1 MEDEGDL
8 WSAPVQCLGHIKHL
22 GKWPLLSFY
31 YCVFL
36 WMHDICPSF
45 IPRAEFDA
53 FLSCFQAQQKSVR
66 LYDSEP
72 SSVPVC
78 TSSPSGPWP
87 LLPTL
92 LLFPSLHSSLLFPV
106 AHFLATTLRLPNFPL
121 LKLSWAQI
129 IRNSSLMME
138 ASRAWTCQASFPGII
153 KVALQ
158 ERSGHMWW
166 LCIRP
171 AHRLGALQLGD
182 SAIVSCPWHGS
193 SESFGPTVV
202 PWPHALLP
210 LSEIQAVGSRF
221 CCSPGSSGVAS
232 CNETHSLFWSQVCE
246 CSCWLNKHYKWG
258 YIRSGQVFQPH
269 EFKSG

>member
-22 GKWPLLSFY
+22 GKWLLLSFY

-36 WMHDICPSF
+36 WIHDICPSF

-53 FLSCFQAQQKSVR
+53 FLSCFQAQKFMR

-92 LLFPSLHSSLLFPV
+92 LLFPPLHSSLLFPV

-121 LKLSWAQI
+121 LKLSRAQI

-138 ASRAWTCQASFPGII
+138 ASRARTCQASVPGII

-158 ERSGHMWW
+158 ERSGRMWW

-182 SAIVSCPWHGS
+182 SAIVSCRDMGAVRVL
-193 SESFGPTVV
+193 GPRWCPDHT
-202 PWPHALLP
+202 PFFPSL
-210 LSEIQAVGSRF
+210 RF
-221 CCSPGSSGVAS
+221 R
-232 CNETHSLFWSQVCE
+232 L
-246 CSCWLNKHYKWG
+246 
-258 YIRSGQVFQPH
+258 
-269 EFKSG
+269 